1 MKLAYFTVPI
11 SEHLEETPE
20 GYLLARNCVLGRTGI
35 QTYRLDELP
44 MDQLESLGVNISDPS
59 AEIDIFRPP
68 EAVFSTNALAS
79 GNGKPVTDGHPDPSA
94 DLHGDDFVGPDNYR
108 KLACGHINNLHAGIE
123 PLESGDMPLLGDV
136 LITTEPLI
144 SEVRAKRKRQLSLGY
159 DYVLRRN
166 GDKLEQHNIVINHLA
181 VVPKGRAGP
190 EARIVDAAL
199 ESSPSVVAEKK
210 QQLKQ
215 STTKEKKAV
224 KNNLL
229 HILGLGLKAKA
240 ADAEP
245 EELAQAAMELGK
257 QNASSSEE
265 EPTAADAQRKRAHD
279 ALDRALDSM
288 SKDAKKRHAKDSDA
302 EGLKS
307 LLDEYL
313 GEGEEVSKHS
323 EDEETIIEEEEPE
336 DLDTEELDKAL
347 AADVEEEGEQELE
360 EEAMDEEVEEEEG
373 ESTTENP
380 DADEPRLRAADGAL
394 AVLKAMRP
402 IVARS
407 KDQAVRRAF
416 NAALRSANG
425 ASTVRATD
433 GKDRKAGGSY
443 KKFAA
448 RSRARDMAPAAAR
461 QEQAKK
467 LQDFYDNARKG
478 GK

>member
-44 MDQLESLGVNISDPS
+44 MEQLESLGVDISDPS

-68 EAVFSTNALAS
+68 DAVFSASALAS

-108 KLACGHINNLHAGIE
+108 KLACGHVNNLHAGIE

-190 EARIVDAAL
+190 EARIVDAAP
-199 ESSPSVVAEKK
+199 ESSPSVVAENK

-229 HILGLGLKAKA
+229 HILGLGLKARA
-240 ADAEP
+240 VDAEP

-257 QNASSSEE
+257 QSASSSEE
-265 EPTAADAQRKRAHD
+265 EPTAADAKRKRAHD

-288 SKDAKKRHAKDSDA
+288 DAGRTRRGKDSDI
-302 EGLKS
+302 EGLRS
-307 LLDEYL
+307 LLDEFL
-313 GEGEEVSKHS
+313 GEEEEEPTHQ
-323 EDEETIIEEEEPE
+323 EDDEVVIEEEQPE